1 MWVGVYLLRDLK
13 GSRRVWFVVE
23 KPMQKFVKLLAA
35 ALGNISKGVRK
46 KDVNLFVC
54 TPSVMVRQMPLYWS
68 QDSMALSAQTQVWVL
83 KVVGIFHILTL
94 AVSLFEGHF

>member
-68 QDSMALSAQTQVWVL
+68 QDSMALSEWTQVWVL
-83 KVVGIFHILTL
+83 KVVGIFSYFDLSCKL
-94 AVSLFEGHF
+94 V

>member
-1 MWVGVYLLRDLK
+1 MWLGVHLLRDLK

-35 ALGNISKGVRK
+35 ALGNISKGVGK

-54 TPSVMVRQMPLYWS
+54 SPSVVVRQMPLYWS
-68 QDSMALSAQTQVWVL
+68 QDSLALPEQIQVWVL
-83 KVVGIFHILTL
+83 KVVGIFSYFDLSCKL
-94 AVSLFEGHF
+94 A